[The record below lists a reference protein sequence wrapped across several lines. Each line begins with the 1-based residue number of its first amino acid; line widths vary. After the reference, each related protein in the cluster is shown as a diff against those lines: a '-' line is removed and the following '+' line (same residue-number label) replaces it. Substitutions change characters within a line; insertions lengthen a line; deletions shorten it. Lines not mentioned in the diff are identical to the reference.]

1 MIYLVFGRDVLMDSK
16 TFFDS
21 PIPRFAKEK
30 PFPCANKCQQE
41 ELSARDALDYCK
53 NMRATIEML
62 KYKLNEFENR
72 CISILATRTHY
83 SCMMSGINFL
93 PDSMEL

>member
-1 MIYLVFGRDVLMDSK
+1 MIYLVLDRDVLMDSK

-30 PFPCANKCQQE
+30 PFPCANEFKQE
-41 ELSARDALDYCK
+41 ELSIRDALDYCK
-53 NMRATIEML
+53 KMRASIEML
-62 KYKLNEFENR
+62 KYKLNEIENR
-72 CISILATRTHY
+72 CISILATHTHH

-93 PDSMEL
+93 SDSLEL